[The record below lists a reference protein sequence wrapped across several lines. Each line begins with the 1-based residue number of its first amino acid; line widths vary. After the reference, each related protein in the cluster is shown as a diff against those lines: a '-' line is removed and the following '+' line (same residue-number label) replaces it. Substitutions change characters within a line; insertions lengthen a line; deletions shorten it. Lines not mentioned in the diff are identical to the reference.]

1 MRPEIRRSIKAAAD
15 ETMRA
20 AGFYALK
27 PNTSYRLRVFP
38 VPEKEMTEQVLE
50 NCLRDKTTS
59 SSGTT
64 ASSGTT
70 VVTGTLPE
78 AGYYTIAFGEGLNIK
93 KGERF
98 AVAAELY
105 SPGTVQPAAIEYR
118 GTGRSANV
126 DTSDGEGYISA
137 DGVEWKR
144 VEEQLDANICLKVY
158 TKRSRDPQ

>member
-1 MRPEIRRSIKAAAD
+1 M
-15 ETMRA
+15 
-20 AGFYALK
+20 
-27 PNTSYRLRVFP
+27 
-38 VPEKEMTEQVLE
+38 
-50 NCLRDKTTS
+50 CS
-59 SSGTT
+59 SDL
-64 ASSGTT
+64 
-70 VVTGTLPE
+70 TGTLPE
-78 AGYYTIAFGEGLNIK
+78 AGYYTLAFGEGLNIK